1 MVWARKLARWIRRI
15 WLPLPYSG
23 EPQETTIDLRR
34 VSSRDEFQR
43 ELTKHFPIDAD
54 HRELWNS
61 LYQAILTNQT
71 GPRTLRFLGWAGFES
86 RMPRYA
92 RRLKRLL
99 VDHQKLWGTRIGGVQ
114 LLTVKWG

>member
-15 WLPLPYSG
+15 WLPVPYSG

-43 ELTKHFPIDAD
+43 ELTKHFPIAAD
-54 HRELWNS
+54 HRELWSS

-71 GPRTLRFLGWAGFES
+71 GPVRYVSSVGQASSVECPDMLG
-86 RMPRYA
+86 
-92 RRLKRLL
+92 
-99 VDHQKLWGTRIGGVQ
+99 V
-114 LLTVKWG
+114 

>member
-15 WLPLPYSG
+15 WLPVPYSG

-43 ELTKHFPIDAD
+43 ELTKHFPIAAD
-54 HRELWNS
+54 HRELWSS
-61 LYQAILTNQT
+61 LYQALLTNQT
-71 GPRTLRFLGWAGFES
+71 GPRTLRFLGWAGSER

-99 VDHQKLWGTRIGGVQ
+99 VDHQKLWGTRIGGVH